1 MRSSSIDI
9 LMLML
14 LHLRM
19 SICMYVCVCLCS
31 IDRRLYVL
39 PTLLDDDVW
48 SNEKSDYERAK
59 RMESERG

>member
-1 MRSSSIDI
+1 
-9 LMLML
+9 MLML